1 MITNQKGQLMLTT
14 DTSTW
19 PDGEVRQVWAIEFD
33 TEYGSVQ
40 AFGRASARHSQ
51 DYLESGETGGCYSE
65 PQAVTSMVEV
75 RSAEEHFLAVFD
87 SEEAM
92 TAGAHIIATA
102 WAATLPA
109 TIWLALIAP
118 QEDAS

>member
-1 MITNQKGQLMLTT
+1 MLTT

-19 PDGEVRQVWAIEFD
+19 PDGEARQVWAIEFD

-65 PQAVTSMVEV
+65 PQVVASMVEI
-75 RSAEEHFLAVFD
+75 RSAEEHYLAVFD
-87 SEEAM
+87 DEPSM
-92 TAGAHIIATA
+92 LAGAHMIATA

-109 TIWLALIAP
+109 AIWLALTEP
-118 QEDAS
+118 SR